1 MEHRITAT
9 ELARS
14 LGDVLG
20 RVRFRNDSFLIERN
34 GDPVARLVPVGEASP
49 TTAREAFRA
58 WLGAAPRDAPF
69 ADDLELVGS
78 LDEPPDDRWARRQQA
93 HSSTS
98 NKRARPTT

>member
-34 GDPVARLVPVGEASP
+34 GDPVARLIPAAETSP
-49 TTAREAFRA
+49 TTAHEAFRA
-58 WLGAAPRDAPF
+58 WLEAAPRDPSF

-78 LDEPPDDRWARRQQA
+78 LDQPPDDPWA
-93 HSSTS
+93 S
-98 NKRARPTT
+98 